1 MLGMAKSNPKI
12 GKWSLAKP
20 GKSGPSF
27 AARQVAKHLSEY
39 PTIRL
44 IGSVGEEMVRSYLGQ
59 FEAISKSRKRSF
71 VLELTTYGGKADYG
85 YRIAEEVR
93 LAREYYDKD
102 PIFLGKTFV
111 YSAGMIILAAFPR
124 DRRYITKHTTLLTHE
139 RRIEEDVK
147 FLGPLVANIQV
158 AKEILADFE
167 NGKRIQ
173 NHNFAQLI
181 EGSNIPLE
189 EILKRAET
197 GWYLTAEEALERQL
211 VEALL

>member
-1 MLGMAKSNPKI
+1 MKGS
-12 GKWSLAKP
+12 
-20 GKSGPSF
+20 
-27 AARQVAKHLSEY
+27 ARQISKHLSEY
-39 PTIRL
+39 PKIRL
-44 IGSVGEEMVRSYLGQ
+44 LGTVGEEMVRDYLTQ
-59 FEAISKSRKRSF
+59 FEKISTEKKKIF

-85 YRIAEEVR
+85 YRIAEEIR

-111 YSAGMIILAAFPR
+111 YSAGITILAAFPR
-124 DRRYITKHTTLLTHE
+124 QKRYLTRHTTLLTHE

-181 EGSNIPLE
+181 EGSTVSME
-189 EILKRAET
+189 EVLQRAET
-197 GWYLTAEEALERQL
+197 GWYVTAEEALERKL

>member
-1 MLGMAKSNPKI
+1 MRKTQNWKVHSPK
-12 GKWSLAKP
+12 LAKEI
-20 GKSGPSF
+20 S
-27 AARQVAKHLSEY
+27 KHLSEY
-39 PTIRL
+39 PKIRL
-44 IGSVGEEMVRSYLGQ
+44 IGQVGEEMVRDYLTQ
-59 FEAISKSRKRSF
+59 FEKIEKTRRFRKNIF

-85 YRIAEEVR
+85 YRIAEEIR
-93 LAREYYDKD
+93 LAREYYNKD

-111 YSAGMIILAAFPR
+111 YSAGMTILAAFPR
-124 DRRYITKHTTLLTHE
+124 HKRYLTRHTTLLTHE

-173 NHNFAQLI
+173 NQNFSQLI
-181 EGSNIPLE
+181 EGSSVALE

-197 GWYLTAEEALERQL
+197 GWYITAEEALERHL
-211 VEALL
+211 IEALL

>member
-1 MLGMAKSNPKI
+1 MAKSQKKIAKWSVAKSGKI
-12 GKWSLAKP
+12 GPSL
-20 GKSGPSF
+20 

-44 IGSVGEEMVRSYLGQ
+44 IGTVGEDMVRQYLSQ
-59 FEAISKSRKRSF
+59 FEAISRSRKRTF

-85 YRIAEEVR
+85 YRIAEEIR

-111 YSAGMIILAAFPR
+111 YSAGMIILAAFPKNK
-124 DRRYITKHTTLLTHE
+124 RYITKHTTLLTHE

-181 EGSNIPLE
+181 EGSNISLE
-189 EILKRAET
+189 EILRRAET
-197 GWYLTAEEALERQL
+197 GWYLTAEEALEREL

>member
-1 MLGMAKSNPKI
+1 MAASQKR
-12 GKWSLAKP
+12 
-20 GKSGPSF
+20 KSGSARTKPKLPLAPSLL
-27 AARQVAKHLSEY
+27 ARKISAHLAEY

-44 IGSVGEEMVRSYLGQ
+44 IGSVGEEMVRDYLKQ
-59 FEAISKSRKRSF
+59 MEPVFKNRKKVF

-85 YRIAEEVR
+85 YRIAEEIR
-93 LAREYYDKD
+93 LAREYYGKD

-111 YSAGMIILAAFPR
+111 YSAGMTILAAFPR
-124 DRRYITKHTTLLTHE
+124 NRRYLTRNTTLLTHE
-139 RRIEEDVK
+139 RRIEEEVK

-173 NHNFAQLI
+173 SHNFAQLI
-181 EGSNIPLE
+181 EGSNVTMAEVLR
-189 EILKRAET
+189 RAET
-197 GWYLTAEEALERQL
+197 GWYIPAEEALRREL

>member
-1 MLGMAKSNPKI
+1 MGMANKKNPRPRRPRSAVALAPSLLARKI
-12 GKWSLAKP
+12 SA
-20 GKSGPSF
+20 
-27 AARQVAKHLSEY
+27 HLTEY

-44 IGSVGEEMVRSYLGQ
+44 IGAVGEEMVRDYLKQ
-59 FEAISKSRKRSF
+59 LEPVFKSRKKVF
-71 VLELTTYGGKADYG
+71 VVELTTYGGKADYG

-93 LAREYYDKD
+93 LAREYYGKD

-111 YSAGMIILAAFPR
+111 YSAGMTILAAFPKN
-124 DRRYITKHTTLLTHE
+124 RRYLTRNTTLLTHE
-139 RRIEEDVK
+139 RRIEEEVK

-173 NHNFAQLI
+173 SHNFAQLI
-181 EGSNIPLE
+181 EGSNVTMP
-189 EILKRAET
+189 EILRRAET
-197 GWYLTAEEALERQL
+197 GWYITAEEALHREL